1 VQWHPGRPGPQPWV
15 NNQQTV
21 CCKLDGQNITPYQ
34 GLLQDRVTQAMRQG
48 WSSFSQLKKHNFGFF
63 PIVGTWPDW
72 PGLVSITAG
81 CANMEC
87 GSAFAAGLIGAFVY
101 QAGRSSS
108 RSSKSSRSTSDTPK
122 VQWPT
127 LADWLQNGA
136 LLWCMFFFTHW
147 QTGFNEDWG
156 FIPSISPMINLSGF
170 KFGPNL
176 PKFRTAPLA
185 MGSWSITMNRDG
197 QEAIGYGGLVIYV
210 QTGSGLR
217 GSGLRVC
224 LGLFGFVWGSQ
235 LKGCGLLW
243 KLVHGYPFRFSRVFF
258 PKSDRVWGC

>member
-1 VQWHPGRPGPQPWV
+1 MLGRGLIDQAWFPSQRAAPIWSVAAPLLRAWSVLSSTRRDGQAADHRNHPGRPQTPRKCSDQP
-15 NNQQTV
+15 
-21 CCKLDGQNITPYQ
+21 
-34 GLLQDRVTQAMRQG
+34 
-48 WSSFSQLKKHNFGFF
+48 S
-63 PIVGTWPDW
+63 
-72 PGLVSITAG
+72 
-81 CANMEC
+81 
-87 GSAFAAGLIGAFVY
+87 LIGYKMGLYCGV
-101 QAGRSSS
+101 
-108 RSSKSSRSTSDTPK
+108 
-122 VQWPT
+122 W
-127 LADWLQNGA
+127 
-136 LLWCMFFFTHW
+136 FFFTHW

-224 LGLFGFVWGSQ
+224 LGLFGAPSWKDV
-235 LKGCGLLW
+235 GCCESWCMDIHSDFPEFFSPRAIEFGVVNPRPRQNSPL
-243 KLVHGYPFRFSRVFF
+243 SRV
-258 PKSDRVWGC
+258 PPCSWWSWRSMIPSMLVARLRLSHEKLS

>member
-1 VQWHPGRPGPQPWV
+1 MIIIFSIKETQLRVLPHCWDVAWLTRPGFHHSGLRQYGVWQRLCCGPDRCFRLPGGTV
-15 NNQQTV
+15 KQQIIEIIQVDLRHPESAVTNPRWLVTKWGFTV
-21 CCKLDGQNITPYQ
+21 
-34 GLLQDRVTQAMRQG
+34 
-48 WSSFSQLKKHNFGFF
+48 
-63 PIVGTWPDW
+63 
-72 PGLVSITAG
+72 
-81 CANMEC
+81 
-87 GSAFAAGLIGAFVY
+87 VY
-101 QAGRSSS
+101 
-108 RSSKSSRSTSDTPK
+108 
-122 VQWPT
+122 V
-127 LADWLQNGA
+127 
-136 LLWCMFFFTHW
+136 FFTHW